1 MCGRYTLADDS
12 DSGGGFAAR
21 IADRLARDFP
31 GVPVHM
37 GEIFPSQ
44 NAPILA
50 PAGLMVA
57 QWGFAGKG
65 RPLINA
71 RSETVREK
79 PAFAAS
85 FRLRRCAVPCTGFF
99 EWAADKTKYRFRLPD
114 CDCPYLGGI
123 FRDKI
128 KNPGTSLMCGSLVA
142 LGARYLTH
150 ILSGYLLFSG
160 WAEWFF
166 TQDGFPAWG
175 AKLVESL
182 SPVALGWVYSI
193 VYNGFYMVPE
203 LILTAIAAQLIARIP
218 KIVVKVD

>member
-1 MCGRYTLADDS
+1 MCGRYTLADDSDSDS

-99 EWAADKTKYRFRLPD
+99 EWAADKTKFRFRLPD
-114 CDCPYLGGI
+114 CDGAYLGGI
-123 FRDKI
+123 FREGDTL
-128 KNPGTSLMCGSLVA
+128 PRFV
-142 LGARYLTH
+142 
-150 ILSGYLLFSG
+150 
-160 WAEWFF
+160 
-166 TQDGFPAWG
+166 
-175 AKLVESL
+175 
-182 SPVALGWVYSI
+182 
-193 VYNGFYMVPE
+193 
-203 LILTAIAAQLIARIP
+203 ILTAEANDSVRPVHARVPVVLPAAAVGDWLADEAAAAAYMRLP
-218 KIVVKVD
+218 MPPLLCERA

>member
-12 DSGGGFAAR
+12 DSGNGFAAH

-114 CDCPYLGGI
+114 CDGAYLGGI
-123 FRDKI
+123 FREGDTL
-128 KNPGTSLMCGSLVA
+128 PRFV
-142 LGARYLTH
+142 
-150 ILSGYLLFSG
+150 
-160 WAEWFF
+160 
-166 TQDGFPAWG
+166 
-175 AKLVESL
+175 
-182 SPVALGWVYSI
+182 
-193 VYNGFYMVPE
+193 
-203 LILTAIAAQLIARIP
+203 ILTAEANDSVRPVHARMPVVLSAAAVGDWLADEAAAAAYMRLP
-218 KIVVKVD
+218 MPPLLCERA

>member
-12 DSGGGFAAR
+12 DSGNGFAAH

-114 CDCPYLGGI
+114 CDGAYLGGI

-142 LGARYLTH
+142 LGARYLSH

-182 SPVALGWVYSI
+182 SPVTLGWVYSI

>member
-1 MCGRYTLADDS
+1 MVCGGEELNMCGRYTLADDS
-12 DSGGGFAAR
+12 DSGNGFAAH

-114 CDCPYLGGI
+114 CDGAYLGGI
-123 FRDKI
+123 FREGDTL
-128 KNPGTSLMCGSLVA
+128 PRFV
-142 LGARYLTH
+142 
-150 ILSGYLLFSG
+150 
-160 WAEWFF
+160 
-166 TQDGFPAWG
+166 
-175 AKLVESL
+175 
-182 SPVALGWVYSI
+182 
-193 VYNGFYMVPE
+193 
-203 LILTAIAAQLIARIP
+203 ILTAEANDSVRPVHARMPVVLPAAAVGDWLADEAAADAYMRLP
-218 KIVVKVD
+218 MPPLLCERA

>member
-1 MCGRYTLADDS
+1 MCGRYTLADDSDSDS

-37 GEIFPSQ
+37 GKFFPSQ

-85 FRLRRCAVPCTGFF
+85 FRLRRCAVPLHG
-99 EWAADKTKYRFRLPD
+99 
-114 CDCPYLGGI
+114 
-123 FRDKI
+123 
-128 KNPGTSLMCGSLVA
+128 
-142 LGARYLTH
+142 
-150 ILSGYLLFSG
+150 LL
-160 WAEWFF
+160 
-166 TQDGFPAWG
+166 
-175 AKLVESL
+175 
-182 SPVALGWVYSI
+182 
-193 VYNGFYMVPE
+193 
-203 LILTAIAAQLIARIP
+203 
-218 KIVVKVD
+218 

>member
-1 MCGRYTLADDS
+1 MCGRYTLADDSDSDS

-85 FRLRRCAVPCTGFF
+85 FRLRRCAVPCTG
-99 EWAADKTKYRFRLPD
+99 L
-114 CDCPYLGGI
+114 
-123 FRDKI
+123 
-128 KNPGTSLMCGSLVA
+128 SLI
-142 LGARYLTH
+142 H
-150 ILSGYLLFSG
+150 I
-160 WAEWFF
+160 
-166 TQDGFPAWG
+166 
-175 AKLVESL
+175 
-182 SPVALGWVYSI
+182 
-193 VYNGFYMVPE
+193 
-203 LILTAIAAQLIARIP
+203 
-218 KIVVKVD
+218 